1 MSLMT
6 ITGRLGRDAELK
18 TLQSGTKVLSFSIAD
33 DIGWGDK
40 KRTQW
45 ISCALF
51 GDRAEKLA
59 QYMTKSTLVECH
71 GVPSVRAWKNKDGEP
86 QAALELNVNEVKLH
100 GGGSKDSG
108 PVADKGRATRGSD
121 DDDIP
126 F

>member
-1 MSLMT
+1 MSFMT
-6 ITGRLGRDAELK
+6 VTGRLGRDAELK
-18 TLQSGTKVLSFSIAD
+18 TMQSGKKVLSFSIAD

-59 QYMTKSTLVECH
+59 QYLTKGSMVECV
-71 GVPSVRAWKNKDGEP
+71 GTPSARGWKKGDEV
-86 QAALELNVNEVKLH
+86 QASIELAVSEVKLH
-100 GGGSKDSG
+100 GGAKSDR
-108 PVADKGRATRGSD
+108 PVADQGRATRGHDDMDSD
-121 DDDIP
+121 LP

>member
-1 MSLMT
+1 MSFMT
-6 ITGRLGRDAELK
+6 VTGRLGRDAELK
-18 TLQSGTKVLSFSIAD
+18 TTQSGKKVLSFSIAD

-59 QYMTKSTLVECH
+59 QYLTKGSMVECV
-71 GVPSVRAWKNKDGEP
+71 GTPSARGWKKGDEV
-86 QAALELNVNEVKLH
+86 QASIELAVSEVKLH
-100 GGGSKDSG
+100 GGPKSDR
-108 PVADKGRATRGSD
+108 PVADQGRATRGNDPFD
-121 DDDIP
+121 DSIP